1 MPYDWLFELEEQFI
15 RLLPAY
21 TLEMLDN
28 CDIERIL
35 PYYFFHYRKAKKA
48 QMTAVEQG
56 GAPTQSD
63 DEDIVIRDGKKYRKV
78 KAGQVSWAN
87 QIF

>member
-21 TLEMLDN
+21 TLEMLDS

-48 QMTAVEQG
+48 QKTANNQSGV
-56 GAPTQSD
+56 ATQNND
-63 DEDIVIRDGKKYRKV
+63 VNIVIRDGKKYRKV
-78 KAGQVSWAN
+78 KAGQAAWADK
-87 QIF
+87 IF